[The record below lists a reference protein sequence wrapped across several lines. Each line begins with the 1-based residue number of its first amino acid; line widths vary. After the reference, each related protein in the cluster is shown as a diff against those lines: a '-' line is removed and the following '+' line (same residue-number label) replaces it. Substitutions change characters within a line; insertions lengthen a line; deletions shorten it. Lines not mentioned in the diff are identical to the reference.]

1 MPQAVFDEVQ
11 GLIAQRS
18 DNLPHGEAQ
27 FRRLLDKLPAG
38 AYTCDARGLITYFN
52 PQAEQL
58 WGRAPKLNDP
68 VDRFCGSFKL
78 YLADGTP
85 VAHDRCWMALALAEK
100 HAFGGEE
107 IIIERPDG
115 QRVTVLAH
123 VHPLTDGS
131 GAVVGAV
138 NVIVDIS
145 DRKRTEQALVA
156 ADRRKD
162 EFLATLA
169 HELRNPLAPI
179 RNAIE
184 LLRVK
189 CPADEDLQWAVAVVD
204 RQARQLTRL
213 TDDLLDV
220 ARIARNKLELRKERI
235 GLARIVEAALEASW
249 PAVSAAGHE
258 LSVHA
263 SPEPILLDGD
273 LTRLAQAVCNLVNN
287 AAKYTPPGGRI
298 WLTAER
304 EGSDA
309 IVRVRD
315 NGIGIPADK
324 MPRIF
329 EMFAQIDDALD
340 RSQGGLGIGLKL
352 VKQLVELHGG
362 TIQARSEGKGRGS
375 EFILRLPIA
384 LAVPSAGVPVAVA
397 EGNAALKAA
406 PTPNGR
412 HRILLADDNEDAA
425 ASLSRL
431 LRGMGHEV
439 RCARDGVEAVSE
451 ADVFRPDVVM
461 LDIGMPRLNGLDAGR
476 QIRQQPWARRAL
488 LIALTG
494 WGQDDD
500 RRKTQDAGFD
510 EHLVKPVDLA
520 ALEKLLS
527 TLKR

>member
-1 MPQAVFDEVQ
+1 MPQAIFDEVQ
-11 GLIAQRS
+11 SLFAHRAGYP
-18 DNLPHGEAQ
+18 PHSELQ
-27 FRRLLDKLPAG
+27 FRRLLDKLPVG
-38 AYTCDARGLITYFN
+38 AYTCDAHGLITYFN

-78 YLADGTP
+78 YLANGTP
-85 VAHDRCWMALALAEK
+85 VPHDRCWMALALEEK
-100 HAFGGEE
+100 QAFSGEE
-107 IIIERPDG
+107 IVVERPDG
-115 QRVTVLAH
+115 RRVTVLAH
-123 VHPLTDGS
+123 VHPLTDES

-145 DRKRTEQALVA
+145 DRKRAEEALVS

-184 LLRVK
+184 ILRAK

-204 RQARQLTRL
+204 RQSRQLTRL

-235 GLARIVEAALEASW
+235 ELARIVEAAIEASW
-249 PAVSAAGHE
+249 PVVSAAGHE
-258 LSVHA
+258 LSVQLP
-263 SPEPILLDGD
+263 PEPVSLEGD
-273 LTRLAQAVCNLVNN
+273 LTRLAQAVCNLLNN
-287 AAKYTPPGGRI
+287 AAKYTEPGGKI

-315 NGIGIPADK
+315 SGIGIPADK

-329 EMFAQIDDALD
+329 EMFAQIDDALE

-375 EFILRLPIA
+375 EFILRLPI
-384 LAVPSAGVPVAVA
+384 VPAPPASVPAA
-397 EGNAALKAA
+397 EGNGALDA
-406 PTPNGR
+406 TPSATGR
-412 HRILLADDNEDAA
+412 YRILLADDNEDAA

-461 LDIGMPRLNGLDAGR
+461 LDLGMPRLSGLDAGR
-476 QIRQQPWARRAL
+476 QIRQQPWARRAV

-500 RRKTQDAGFD
+500 RRQTKEAGFD
-510 EHLVKPVDLA
+510 HHLVKPVDLA

-527 TLKR
+527 SLKR